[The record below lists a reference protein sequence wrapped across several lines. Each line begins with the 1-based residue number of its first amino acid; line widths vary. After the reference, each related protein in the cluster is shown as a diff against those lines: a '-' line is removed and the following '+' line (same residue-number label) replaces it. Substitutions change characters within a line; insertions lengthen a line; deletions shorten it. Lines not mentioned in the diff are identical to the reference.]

1 MPRAALIA
9 MLGCL
14 GAAAVNAGSVRAAGA
29 QAPAGEDGQWS
40 MPSKDYAA
48 TRYSGLAAIT
58 RQNAGSL
65 HPVWTFSTG
74 VLGGHEGQPLVV
86 GDTMYVV
93 TPWPNVLY
101 AFDLTREG
109 YPLRWKYRPE
119 VSANAIGISCC
130 DVVNRGAFYAD
141 GKIIYNLL
149 DGHTV
154 AVEAS
159 SGRQLWNTQI
169 ADVSNGETT
178 TMAPL
183 VVRDRVIVGAA
194 GGEFGIYG
202 WIKGLDLKSGRTVW
216 SAHNIGPDTDMLAR
230 ADTFKAPYD
239 SGVDLGARSWA
250 NDSWRTGGAPVWG
263 SISYDPELDLI
274 YYGTGN
280 ASPYN
285 AEQRLGD
292 NKWSASVLARKPE
305 DGTLVW
311 AYQFTPHDNWDYDA
325 TGAMILADLTVAGKL
340 TRALVHFDKNGF
352 AYTLDRATGRL
363 LIAAAFAPVNW
374 AKSVD
379 LATGRPVLDPARQT
393 GTSRGNVKGICPS
406 LEGGASPSSP
416 AAYSPRTHLFY
427 TSTNNLC
434 MDYAVTHASHLK
446 GTPFVGVTSPYFAG
460 PGGNLGAFMAW
471 DAATGRK
478 VWENK
483 EPFPNWSGALVTAGD
498 VAFYGTLDGWF
509 KSVDARTGKVLSKFK
524 VGSGVVGNPMTY
536 RGPDG
541 RQYVAV
547 YAGFGGDWALLSG
560 DTRSDDPADVRAPAD
575 FMKDIA
581 RHTSQGGIIWIFGL

>member
-1 MPRAALIA
+1 MSRIARSAALTW
-9 MLGCL
+9 L
-14 GAAAVNAGSVRAAGA
+14 AAALGWGQGVQAAA
-29 QAPAGEDGQWS
+29 ASATTEDGQWT

-48 TRYSGLAAIT
+48 TRYSTLGDISA
-58 RQNAGSL
+58 QNARSL

-119 VSANAIGISCC
+119 VSANALGVACC
-130 DVVNRGAFYAD
+130 DSVNRGAFYAD

-154 AVEAS
+154 AVDAR
-159 SGRQLWNTQI
+159 SGREVWKTQI
-169 ADVSNGETT
+169 ADLGNGETT

-202 WIKGLDLKSGRTVW
+202 WVKGLELSSGRILW
-216 SAHNIGPDTDMLAR
+216 SARNLGTDEEMR
-230 ADTFKAPYD
+230 VREDTFRPPYEH
-239 SGVDLGARSWA
+239 GAELGTHSWG
-250 NDSWRTGGAPVWG
+250 NESWRTGGAPVWG
-263 SISYDPELDLI
+263 WMSYDPQLNLI

-280 ASPYN
+280 PSPYN
-285 AEQRLGD
+285 AEQRPGD
-292 NKWSASVLARKPE
+292 NKWSTSLLARRPE

-325 TGAMILADLTVAGKL
+325 TGAMVLADLTIAGQPVK
-340 TRALVHFDKNGF
+340 ALVHFDKNGF
-352 AYTLDRATGRL
+352 AYTLDRASGRVL
-363 LIAAAFAPVNW
+363 LAKPFTAVNW
-374 AKSVD
+374 AQSVD
-379 LATGRPVLDPARQT
+379 LNTGRPVLNPEKQT
-393 GTSRGNVKGICPS
+393 GASRGNVKDICPS
-406 LEGGASPSSP
+406 LEGGVSPASPP
-416 AAYSPRTHLFY
+416 AFSPRTHLFY
-427 TSTNNLC
+427 TATNNLC
-434 MDYAVTHASHLK
+434 MDYAAKHTGHLK
-446 GTPFVGVTSPYFAG
+446 GTPFVGVVSPYSAG
-460 PGGNLGAFMAW
+460 PGGYLGSFMAW
-471 DAATGRK
+471 DAASGTK

-498 VAFYGTLDGWF
+498 VVFYGTLDGWF
-509 KSVDARTGKVLSKFK
+509 KSADARTGRVLSKFK
-524 VGSGVVGNPMTY
+524 VGSGVVGNPITY
-536 RGPDG
+536 RAPDG

-547 YAGFGGDWALLSG
+547 YAGIGGDWALLAG

-575 FMKDIA
+575 YMKDIA
-581 RHTSQGGIIWIFGL
+581 RYTSQGGMVWIFGL